1 MTYKVRGADLTV
13 PNKEVAR
20 VARRK
25 KLLLNM
31 MIFAVA
37 AVVLFQVFMGR
48 ICWLGEEVR
57 LVYRERPFTGGMWNA
72 TKNCFGGQNKESGG
86 QSDS

>member
-1 MTYKVRGADLTV
+1 MTYNVRGADLTV

-20 VARRK
+20 VERRKK
-25 KLLLNM
+25 KLLLNIV
-31 MIFAVA
+31 IFAVA

-48 ICWLGEEVR
+48 ICGLGDQVR

-72 TKNCFGGQNKESGG
+72 TKKC
-86 QSDS
+86 